1 MDDDDAADDLLIN
14 KFDSVYDSK
23 GNIMEGNLLSPSTY
37 IFLWCI
43 DHKKSLII
51 QFLFLNENFKQM
63 VTDIS
68 ALLVVFNGS
77 LILRNNLKTMQDI
90 LKDFTQQYAGINN
103 VCWMRWNY
111 LYIVYKSLV
120 INRIVI
126 IVMMKNIINGIY
138 KNVCNE
144 TQAKVKKIFA
154 KMKSWYWWLM
164 LSVVLDIL
172 QSLEDELQEI
182 KPETKNASDFV
193 DDILHF
199 RETIVMLPLYVII
212 YHSIF
217 GVFIVFT
224 VFDVLIHV

>member
-1 MDDDDAADDLLIN
+1 
-14 KFDSVYDSK
+14 
-23 GNIMEGNLLSPSTY
+23 
-37 IFLWCI
+37 
-43 DHKKSLII
+43 
-51 QFLFLNENFKQM
+51 
-63 VTDIS
+63 
-68 ALLVVFNGS
+68 
-77 LILRNNLKTMQDI
+77 
-90 LKDFTQQYAGINN
+90 
-103 VCWMRWNY
+103 MRWNY

-138 KNVCNE
+138 KNVCKE

-199 RETIVMLPLYVII
+199 RDPGFKYVLK
-212 YHSIF
+212 
-217 GVFIVFT
+217 G
-224 VFDVLIHV
+224 